1 MLWIIYS
8 VHWFIKSVKVLAH
21 EVSRHILSVGLLTLS
36 RDAHFNRP
44 CYDAVFGCETS
55 LSGSGPMNIDKAGW
69 PHILHSC
76 SFVHVSPPFSKTH
89 SIFLTGTCE
98 MQIEVCEL
106 RLTAT
111 EPMRGSRSC
120 QSHECF
126 CPDALHNT
134 TSSSSSELAG
144 PVPLSSWVRFK
155 PAELAWSKSCHW
167 LVLQSVQDGLLINV
181 LIKVQKKWQQ
191 TARKLMFKS
200 FFLSVFL

>member
-1 MLWIIYS
+1 M
-8 VHWFIKSVKVLAH
+8 KVLAH

-55 LSGSGPMNIDKAGW
+55 LSGSGPMNIDEAGW

-76 SFVHVSPPFSKTH
+76 SFVHVSPPFSKT
-89 SIFLTGTCE
+89 GTCE
-98 MQIEVCEL
+98 MQMEVCEL

-120 QSHECF
+120 QSQCF

-155 PAELAWSKSCHW
+155 PAELAWSKSW

-181 LIKVQKKWQQ
+181 LIKVQKTWQQ
-191 TARKLMFKS
+191 TARKLMFKL

>member
-1 MLWIIYS
+1 MQCLD
-8 VHWFIKSVKVLAH
+8 VKPHWV
-21 EVSRHILSVGLLTLS
+21 
-36 RDAHFNRP
+36 
-44 CYDAVFGCETS
+44 
-55 LSGSGPMNIDKAGW
+55 NIDEAGW

-98 MQIEVCEL
+98 MLMEVCEL

-120 QSHECF
+120 QSQHDRAFLPRCVTQHDLF
-126 CPDALHNT
+126 LILRARRPAP
-134 TSSSSSELAG
+134 A
-144 PVPLSSWVRFK
+144 PLSSWVRFK

-167 LVLQSVQDGLLINV
+167 LVLQSVQDGVLINV
-181 LIKVQKKWQQ
+181 LIKVQKTWQQ
-191 TARKLMFKS
+191 TVRKLMFKS

>member
-8 VHWFIKSVKVLAH
+8 VHWFIKSVPPQMKVLAH

-55 LSGSGPMNIDKAGW
+55 LSGSGPMNIDEAGW
-69 PHILHSC
+69 PHILHSY

-98 MQIEVCEL
+98 MQMEVYEL

-120 QSHECF
+120 QSQHDRRLQRERF

-134 TSSSSSELAG
+134 TSSWSSELAG
-144 PVPLSSWVRFK
+144 RLCAAVVMSQV
-155 PAELAWSKSCHW
+155 
-167 LVLQSVQDGLLINV
+167 
-181 LIKVQKKWQQ
+181 
-191 TARKLMFKS
+191 
-200 FFLSVFL
+200 